1 MSEGVTARVKVSCH
15 FCGVT
20 GHYVADCWKKHPEK
34 KPDWAKKR
42 DQEKPPTDPTTGSSS
57 QDMETDQAPK
67 DRKRKRS
74 AEVLR
79 FLKPQPRISWLLMK
93 YVVNGHETN
102 AFIDSG
108 ASMFGVISTSLMRR
122 DMPQPDRSTT
132 RMIKMGDGKTS
143 WSLGEAFMTV
153 QVGNYQFQNPFQV
166 VDTNSCEV
174 VLV

>member
-1 MSEGVTARVKVSCH
+1 M
-15 FCGVT
+15 
-20 GHYVADCWKKHPEK
+20 
-34 KPDWAKKR
+34 
-42 DQEKPPTDPTTGSSS
+42 GSSS

-67 DRKRKRS
+67 DRKRKRG

-79 FLKPQPRISWLLMK
+79 FLKPQPQISCLLMK
-93 YVVNGHETN
+93 CVVNGKETN
-102 AFIDSG
+102 ALLDSG
-108 ASMFGVISTSLMRR
+108 ASMFGVLSTFFMRR
-122 DMPQPDRSTT
+122 YMPQPDPSTNT
-132 RMIKMGDGKTS
+132 MIKMGNGKTS